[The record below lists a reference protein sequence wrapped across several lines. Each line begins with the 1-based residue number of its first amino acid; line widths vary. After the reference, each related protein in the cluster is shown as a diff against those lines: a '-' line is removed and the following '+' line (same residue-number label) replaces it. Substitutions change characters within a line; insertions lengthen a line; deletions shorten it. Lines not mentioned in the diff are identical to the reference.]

1 MYQLI
6 SMASTVYQMLSWT
19 SALHFQGKRQ
29 GGSRDAASLRESLN
43 ALSVASLAFPQVH
56 LGLAEVE
63 VEDPRSIS
71 KLESQLMAGGEGIQ
85 WPACCCTGRRL
96 WIIWNK
102 SGTGKSV
109 SGLKFPETGEKDG
122 SPRVKER
129 TSLMRFRC
137 LPRRTNKPYRKKVLR
152 YAVFQQ
158 EQ

>member
-71 KLESQLMAGGEGIQ
+71 KLESQLMAGGGGNTV
-85 WPACCCTGRRL
+85 A
-96 WIIWNK
+96 
-102 SGTGKSV
+102 
-109 SGLKFPETGEKDG
+109 GL
-122 SPRVKER
+122 
-129 TSLMRFRC
+129 L
-137 LPRRTNKPYRKKVLR
+137 LYRKKIVDNM
-152 YAVFQQ
+152 
-158 EQ
+158 EQIRDREKRVWFEVS